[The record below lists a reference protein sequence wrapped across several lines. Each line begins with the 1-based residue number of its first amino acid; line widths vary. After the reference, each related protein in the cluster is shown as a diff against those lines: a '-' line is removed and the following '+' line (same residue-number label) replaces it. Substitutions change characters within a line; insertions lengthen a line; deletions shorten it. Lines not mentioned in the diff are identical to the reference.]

1 MKSAH
6 KTHQKRQKPQKKQAV
21 PLHPENMNDTPSGE
35 AALRDIVASLSDII
49 QEKEQSILSKNGIID
64 QKSVVI
70 DALKDRVAVLEEYL
84 RLERARS
91 YGRSSEKHPGQGHLF
106 DEAELEGCQDES
118 ENTPIDGPD
127 TPEPKK
133 KSSNGGRKPLSPNIP
148 REQVRLTLTDEEK
161 EGAIDTFFSVVKEE
175 LDIVPAK
182 VRVVEYLQE
191 KAVFK
196 TTDENNIT
204 KRKIIVA
211 QLPKHPLK
219 GSIGSVGLLAYIIA
233 AKYCDGL
240 PLYRLENILKRYGG
254 SITRTTM
261 ANWMIRLTAELQP
274 LTNLMR
280 EHQLSHNY
288 LQADETRMQ
297 VLKEPDK
304 AVTSDKYMWVTLGGP
319 PDKPAILF
327 DYDPSR
333 GKEVPMRLMQ
343 GFSGYLQTDGYAGY
357 DAVCAAFNIIHLG
370 CMDHLRRKFTDAQ
383 KAQPTTAPKGTLSKA
398 DMAVNKLKKLYA
410 IERSIKDLSAEEK
423 YEARQKRSVPALED
437 FKRWIDKHAH
447 KIPSDSLTGKA
458 IGYAINQWPKLIRYC
473 DDGNLHI
480 SNIRAEN
487 AIRPFVIGRK
497 NWLFADTPKGAR
509 ASATLYSLIE
519 TAKAN
524 GVEPY
529 EYFRVMLARLP
540 YAESVEDIEALLP
553 WNIDLK

>member
-6 KTHQKRQKPQKKQAV
+6 KTQPKRQKPKKKVAV
-21 PLHPENMNDTPSGE
+21 PLHPDSMNATPSGE
-35 AALRDIVASLSDII
+35 AVLRKIIADQSGII
-49 QEKEQSILSKNGIID
+49 QEKEHAILSKNDIID
-64 QKSVVI
+64 QKTVVI
-70 DALKDRVAVLEEYL
+70 DALKDRVAALEEYL

-106 DEAELEGCQDES
+106 DEVELEASQNDE
-118 ENTPIDGPD
+118 EDTPDDEPD
-127 TPEPKK
+127 TSEPKK
-133 KSSNGGRKPLSPNIP
+133 KTGNGGRKPLSPRIP
-148 REQVRLTLTDEEK
+148 REQVRITLSDEAK

-175 LDIVPAK
+175 LDIIPAK
-182 VRVVEYLQE
+182 VRVIEYLQE
-191 KAVFK
+191 KAVFRSADQDN
-196 TTDENNIT
+196 TST
-204 KRKIIVA
+204 RKIITA
-211 QLPKHPLK
+211 PLPRHPLQ
-219 GSIGSVGLLAYIIA
+219 GSVGSVGLLAYIIV

-240 PLYRLENILKRYGG
+240 PLYRLENILQRYGG

-261 ANWMIRLTAELQP
+261 ANWMIRLSAELQP

-304 AVTSDKYMWVTLGGP
+304 AITSDKYMWVTLGGP
-319 PDKPAILF
+319 PDQPAILF

-333 GKEVPMRLMQ
+333 SKAVPLRLME

-357 DAVCAAFNIIHLG
+357 DAVCAAYNITHLG

-383 KAQPTTAPKGTLSKA
+383 KVQPKKTSKGTLSKA
-398 DMAVNKLKKLYA
+398 DIAINKLKKLYA
-410 IERSIKDLSAEEK
+410 IEKSIKHLSPDEK
-423 YEARQKRSVPALED
+423 YDARQKRSIPALED
-437 FKRWIDKHAH
+437 FKNWVDKNAP

-458 IGYAINQWPKLIRYC
+458 FGYAINQWPKLIRYC

-509 ASATLYSLIE
+509 GSATLYSLVE

-524 GVEPY
+524 GIEPY
-529 EYFRVMLARLP
+529 EYVRVMLARLP
-540 YAESVEDIEALLP
+540 YAESVEDFEGLLP